1 MSTTVSPQA
10 AAGPLLLT
18 QKRIWI
24 IFSALI
30 AGMLLSSLDQTIV
43 STAMPT
49 IVGKL
54 GGVEH
59 QAWITTAYLLATTIV
74 MPIYGKFGDVLGRRN
89 LFLVA
94 IALFTLASVGCA
106 LATDFWGFVIFR
118 AIQGLGGGGL
128 MILSQAI
135 IADIVPAKDRGKYMG
150 PLGAVFGLSAVAGPL
165 LGGFFVDHMTW
176 EWAFYIN
183 IPIGI
188 AAFAIAWFTLTLPNK
203 KAEKRID
210 ILGVVLLSAA
220 TTCLIFFTDFGG
232 KKDEGWDSPLTW
244 AFGAGLL
251 ISAAAFVMVERRA
264 EDPIIPLS
272 LFKNPIFVNA
282 TAIGFTLG
290 LGMFSAIAFVP
301 TFLQMSSGT
310 SAAESGLL
318 MLPMMVGL
326 MGTSIYSGIRIS
338 KTGKYKMFPILGAAF
353 TMAAMLWMTTLTA
366 ATPIW
371 VICVQLFIFGAGLGL
386 IMQVVVLVVQNS
398 VPADQLGT
406 ATSTNNYFREV
417 GAAMGVAVFG
427 AIFTNRLSESLTT
440 AFTGAGASAE
450 QASQSTSTLD
460 PQALSQLPEQL
471 RDAIVN
477 AYAESLA
484 PVFWYLIPFIA
495 VALLLAIT
503 LKQIPL
509 SDTAGMVARGEAVG
523 GEEAD
528 RLEAEHL
535 ALLNGKSGKISAAG
549 HGTSDIA
556 DASGSAAIKD
566 DDDDL
571 VSQPR

>member
-1 MSTTVSPQA
+1 MSTATSPRT

-18 QKRIWI
+18 QKRIWV

-89 LFLVA
+89 LFLAA

-165 LGGFFVDHMTW
+165 LGGFFVDHLTW

-203 KAEKRID
+203 RAEKRID
-210 ILGVVLLSAA
+210 ILGVILLSAA

-244 AFGAGLL
+244 AFAAGMVL
-251 ISAAAFVMVERRA
+251 SAAAFVMVERRA

-272 LFKNPIFVNA
+272 LFRNRIFVNA

-318 MLPMMVGL
+318 MLPMMAGL

-338 KTGKYKMFPILGAAF
+338 KTGKYKMFPILGAAL
-353 TMAAMLWMTTLTA
+353 TMAAMLWMTTLA
-366 ATPIW
+366 ASTPIW
-371 VICVQLFIFGAGLGL
+371 IICVQLFIFGAGLGL

-398 VPADQLGT
+398 VPADQIGT

-427 AIFTNRLSESLTT
+427 AIFTNRLSESLTS
-440 AFTGAGASAE
+440 AFTGAGASAD
-450 QASQSTSTLD
+450 QAAQSTSTLD
-460 PQALSQLPEQL
+460 PQALAQLPEQL
-471 RDAIVN
+471 RDAIVT

-495 VALLLAIT
+495 AALILAIT

-523 GEEAD
+523 GEEAE
-528 RLEAEHL
+528 RLAA
-535 ALLNGKSGKISAAG
+535 ALTGPAAG
-549 HGTSDIA
+549 A
-556 DASGSAAIKD
+556 DKAPDAGDGDSIKD
-566 DDDDL
+566 DDGGL
-571 VSQPR
+571 VSQRS